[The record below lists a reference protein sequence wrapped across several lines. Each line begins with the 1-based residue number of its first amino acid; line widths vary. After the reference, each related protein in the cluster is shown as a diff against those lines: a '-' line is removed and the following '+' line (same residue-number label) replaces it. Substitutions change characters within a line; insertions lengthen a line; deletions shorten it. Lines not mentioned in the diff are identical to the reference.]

1 MPNFVSLVFIIAE
14 IFAFISLPTKIDGEN
29 NSASFFF

>member
-14 IFAFISLPTKIDGEN
+14 IFAFISLPKKIDGES